1 MRDEFRNIENI
12 GMETR
17 WKDIMALVEA
27 KKATKSV
34 YNEASQM
41 DILTAFEETVK
52 DFEREDT

>member
-1 MRDEFRNIENI
+1 
-12 GMETR
+12 METR

>member
-1 MRDEFRNIENI
+1 MRDEFRNVENI